1 MKIKKILIACFAI
14 LLALLLNSGN
24 GFFRYDNWVR
34 KEDRITVSYSP
45 EEIERI
51 SVQMS
56 LINGGLYRNRLAER
70 FDIECVR
77 KTEHYCPYYAYYVIF
92 AIDNGQY
99 AYVIMNSAMKAKECL
114 IWESEFRTKEE
125 FELFFSQNQNYKDL
139 REFNPNYFR
148 WGFGDAV
155 DSFYVQEGMY
165 TIIYALSLPT
175 EYTIDE
181 NGNEKPIQNW
191 QPYDVVYLENG
202 VYPKDS
208 WSQTFLTL
216 NLRLYILPIDKQSA
230 R

>member
-99 AYVIMNSAMKAKECL
+99 AYVIITSDMKVENCL
-114 IWESEFRTKEE
+114 IWKSEFRTKEE
-125 FELFFSQNQNYKDL
+125 FESFYSQNQNIEDL
-139 REFNPNYFR
+139 REFNPNWFN
-148 WGFGDAV
+148 WGFSSCEV
-155 DSFYVQEGMY
+155 VSFYVQEGIY
-165 TIIYALSLPT
+165 TVTFDRVYKRTSSQFEV
-175 EYTIDE
+175 EYQAIGMEYVADE
-181 NGNEKPIQNW
+181 DYPGMEKHP
-191 QPYDVVYLENG
+191 P
-202 VYPKDS
+202 
-208 WSQTFLTL
+208 F
-216 NLRLYILPIDKQSA
+216 ILPVDKQPA
-230 R
+230 K

>member
-14 LLALLLNSGN
+14 LLALLLSSGN
-24 GFFRYDNWVR
+24 GIFRYDNWVR
-34 KEDRITVSYSP
+34 KEDLITVSYSL
-45 EEIERI
+45 EEIEWIREQ
-51 SVQMS
+51 VT
-56 LINGGLYRNRLAER
+56 LNGGLSGGGLAKR
-70 FDIECVR
+70 FEIECVR
-77 KTEHYCPYYAYYVIF
+77 KTEFYQRPYYVIF

>member
-14 LLALLLNSGN
+14 LLALLLSSGN
-24 GFFRYDNWVR
+24 GIFRYDNWVR
-34 KEDRITVSYSP
+34 KEDLITVSYSL
-45 EEIERI
+45 EEIEWIREQ
-51 SVQMS
+51 VT
-56 LINGGLYRNRLAER
+56 LNGGLSGGELAKR
-70 FDIECVR
+70 FEIECVR
-77 KTEHYCPYYAYYVIF
+77 KTEFYQRPYYVIF